1 MNTNQGGNEMNFSTI
16 TYTYKISSN
25 ESVYI
30 SESVQRKNA
39 YSSQDST
46 LFQTE
51 ITWTL
56 VHEFDGEQDIVDT
69 YDSLSCAYQQ
79 VNDSAESYVNTLLV

>member
-1 MNTNQGGNEMNFSTI
+1 MNFSTI

-39 YSSQDST
+39 YNSQDST

-69 YDSLSCAYQQ
+69 YDSLSFAYHQ
-79 VNDSAESYVNTLLV
+79 VNDSAELYVNTLLV